1 MRLIAL
7 LIGGCLTATGALA
20 QSKTEMQQ
28 MLDDLAAAFNKGD
41 AAKVALYYK
50 SDATL
55 FPPGS
60 DMLQGRQNIEQFW
73 KKRSEVLGDC
83 RFEVTNVESL
93 GPNASREQGYA
104 WCKTKGGNAQEW
116 FLKRS
121 MEIG

>member
-1 MRLIAL
+1 MKLIAL
-7 LIGGCLTATGALA
+7 LIKGCLTATAALA

-73 KKRSEVLGDC
+73 KKDRKSWGLQVRGDEC
-83 RFEVTNVESL
+83 RIARTERL
-93 GPNASREQGYA
+93 A
-104 WCKTKGGNAQEW
+104 
-116 FLKRS
+116 
-121 MEIG
+121 

>member
-41 AAKVALYYK
+41 AAKVAMYYK

-55 FPPGS
+55 HLAAICF
-60 DMLQGRQNIEQFW
+60 
-73 KKRSEVLGDC
+73 
-83 RFEVTNVESL
+83 
-93 GPNASREQGYA
+93 
-104 WCKTKGGNAQEW
+104 KGGRTSNSSGKKGRKSWGTAGSW
-116 FLKRS
+116 
-121 MEIG
+121 